1 MTEQDD
7 VLLLQD
13 DLDTDLSL
21 NDNSGY
27 DIHQLFDDDQIC
39 TNSGKKDDSRKTRV
53 SVNKADSGSVNN
65 SGRIIKGTAI
75 TSKKS
80 YKRKGAKS
88 NTSNKPAKVAK
99 LQYTPEQISQLK
111 SQMGI
116 SSMAQSIN
124 TLTGLMQT
132 LVNANTDSLTQSD
145 NNNNNVQQGSKTVQP
160 SVTVTRQILS
170 LDSNLDNSDV
180 VDNFNLRLF

>member
-39 TNSGKKDDSRKTRV
+39 TNSGKKDDSRKTRA
-53 SVNKADSGSVNN
+53 SVNKPDSGSVNN

-75 TSKKS
+75 TSKKPN
-80 YKRKGAKS
+80 KRKGAKS
-88 NTSNKPAKVAK
+88 NISNKPAKVAK

-132 LVNANTDSLTQSD
+132 LVNANKDSLTQSD

-170 LDSNLDNSDV
+170 LDSNLNK
-180 VDNFNLRLF
+180 FQLRLF

>member
-39 TNSGKKDDSRKTRV
+39 TDSGKKDDSRKTRA
-53 SVNKADSGSVNN
+53 SVNKPDSESVNN

-75 TSKKS
+75 SSKK
-80 YKRKGAKS
+80 KLIKGKMLS
-88 NTSNKPAKVAK
+88 LT
-99 LQYTPEQISQLK
+99 SQLK
-111 SQMGI
+111 W
-116 SSMAQSIN
+116 
-124 TLTGLMQT
+124 L
-132 LVNANTDSLTQSD
+132 
-145 NNNNNVQQGSKTVQP
+145 
-160 SVTVTRQILS
+160 
-170 LDSNLDNSDV
+170 
-180 VDNFNLRLF
+180 NFIAHQNKFLY

>member
-39 TNSGKKDDSRKTRV
+39 TNSGKKDDSRKTRA
-53 SVNKADSGSVNN
+53 SVNKPDSGSVNN

-75 TSKKS
+75 TSKKT

-88 NTSNKPAKVAK
+88 NTSNKA
-99 LQYTPEQISQLK
+99 S
-111 SQMGI
+111 
-116 SSMAQSIN
+116 
-124 TLTGLMQT
+124 
-132 LVNANTDSLTQSD
+132 
-145 NNNNNVQQGSKTVQP
+145 
-160 SVTVTRQILS
+160 
-170 LDSNLDNSDV
+170 
-180 VDNFNLRLF
+180 

>member
-39 TNSGKKDDSRKTRV
+39 TDSGKKDDSRKTRA

-75 TSKKS
+75 TSKKP

-88 NTSNKPAKVAK
+88 NTSNKPAKVAN
-99 LQYTPEQISQLK
+99 LQYTPEKISQLK
-111 SQMGI
+111 SQI
-116 SSMAQSIN
+116 H
-124 TLTGLMQT
+124 LWLKV
-132 LVNANTDSLTQSD
+132 L
-145 NNNNNVQQGSKTVQP
+145 
-160 SVTVTRQILS
+160 ILL
-170 LDSNLDNSDV
+170 LDLCKH
-180 VDNFNLRLF
+180 